1 MNKLLYIALLIAFF
15 VPFFAGSR
23 GGLGI
28 LPGPSVLLFEL
39 VSGIIFLAALIYCAY
54 HKSLS
59 VSPKYLILFMFVC
72 LHFVVGAI
80 ANSIDPAVA
89 FAGIRSYLK
98 YMPLFLLPLVYPFS
112 DKEMTGQFKFLIV
125 LSLLQLPLVAH
136 QFFILDYKDLVGGTF
151 GIGSFMSI
159 YMVCTILIL
168 TAFYFRERISI
179 KTFLILAFLLFI
191 PTTLNESKGTF
202 VLLVVGFLSITLGAN
217 LKRSQLIMATST
229 LVIMLMSFVVV
240 YNMYFDAVGGAEGLT
255 SFVTTDSEKGITR
268 YLYSGESTEIDP
280 DTVLEDRSSIPGAL
294 PSFAADEF
302 KTRRIDEIV
311 LPLRALSN
319 DPTRL
324 LLGVGIGNASKS
336 KKNLFAGQYSFLEQ
350 HQIFGH
356 ALSRFLWETGIL
368 GTFLYLI
375 CFGFFY
381 WDARHLARTAG
392 LSGAL
397 ALGWAGVVMVVIVS
411 LLYKNIFVSDALG
424 ALFWY
429 FSGYIAAKSYALK
442 MTSSTQIYEGKL
454 IMSQSSTT
462 HPVNRQSILDKI
474 Q

>member
-1 MNKLLYIALLIAFF
+1 MNKLLYIVLLIAFF
-15 VPFFAGSR
+15 VPFFTGSR

-28 LPGPSVLLFEL
+28 LPGPFVLLFEM
-39 VSGIIFLAALIYCAY
+39 VSGIIFLVALIYCAY

-72 LHFVVGAI
+72 LHFVAGAI
-80 ANSIDPAVA
+80 VNFMDPAVA

-112 DKEMTGQFKFLIV
+112 DKEMTGQLKFLV
-125 LSLLQLPLVAH
+125 ALGLLQLSLAVIE
-136 QFFILDYKDLVGGTF
+136 FFILDWSVDTIAGTL
-151 GIGSFMSI
+151 GIGSFLSI
-159 YMVCTILIL
+159 FLISSIVGL
-168 TAFYFRERISI
+168 TAFYFREIISG

-202 VLLVVGFLSITLGAN
+202 VLLVVGFLIVMLGAN
-217 LKRSQLIMATST
+217 LKRSQMIMATGL
-229 LVIMLMSFVVV
+229 LVTMLFSFTVI
-240 YNMYFDAVGGAEGLT
+240 YNMLFDTVGEEGLT
-255 SFVTTDSEKGITR
+255 SFVTNDSSKGMEN
-268 YLYSGESTEIDP
+268 YLYSGDGAEIDP
-280 DTVLEDRSSIPGAL
+280 DTVLEPGSSIPGAL

-302 KTRRIDEIV
+302 KSRRIDGII

-350 HQIFGH
+350 HQILGH
-356 ALSRFLWETGIL
+356 ALSRFLWEIGIL

-381 WDARHLARTAG
+381 WDARYLARTAG

-397 ALGWAGVVMVVIVS
+397 ALGWTGVVAIVIAS
-411 LLYKNIFVSDALG
+411 LPYKNIFVSDALG

-442 MTSSTQIYEGKL
+442 MSSPTQLHKGKF
-454 IMSQSSTT
+454 IMPQPSTSQSTID
-462 HPVNRQSILDKI
+462 PE
-474 Q
+474 